1 MSTNWLVVSTNRLV
15 KLAGVVRDKEA
26 TKAKLLEAAL
36 DEFAEYGIAGA
47 RVDRIAAKAGCNKAM
62 IYAYFGSKE
71 GLFDQLLTIQID
83 HLVQSV
89 PITPDDLPGYAGR
102 LFDAYQEEPRLL
114 RLVAYHRLENGFDT
128 IPEPEA
134 QAHRHKVEA
143 IARAQMEGKITA
155 AFNATDL
162 LDLVVHMSILAFSTP
177 NASRDLVV
185 RSVERLIAE

>member
-1 MSTNWLVVSTNRLV
+1 MDDV
-15 KLAGVVRDKEA
+15 ARDKEA
-26 TKAKLLEAAL
+26 TKANLLEAAL

-71 GLFDQLLTIQID
+71 GLFTELLKIQID
-83 HLVQSV
+83 RVVRDV

-114 RLVAYHRLENGFDT
+114 RLAAYHRLENGFESV
-128 IPEPEA
+128 PEPEA
-134 QAHRHKVEA
+134 EAYRHKVEA
-143 IARAQMEGKITA
+143 VAQAQADGRITA
-155 AFNATDL
+155 AFDATDL

-177 NASRDLVV
+177 NANRDLVV
-185 RSVERLIAE
+185 RSVERLVAE